1 LCCWPITLHQ
11 RTLYDLDPYPLAL
24 RHLDLY
30 HQGFWPDKAFFLDH
44 VLMTLITSQC
54 VVPHSVRDVYDTIV
68 RVGEYPHFLP
78 GCDFVHLVQ
87 QEDDFLVADTSVSGF
102 VFRTRMH
109 WSETDGGMDVF
120 FDNAF
125 VHGAWHVMGC
135 IPQVFSRSDGVAQ
148 NSCVSRHQTHIQL
161 RITISAGL
169 FYPIL
174 RIGLSAMLPRLQR
187 AFQKRLDD
195 LQRNCK

>member
-1 LCCWPITLHQ
+1 
-11 RTLYDLDPYPLAL
+11 
-24 RHLDLY
+24 
-30 HQGFWPDKAFFLDH
+30 
-44 VLMTLITSQC
+44 MTLITSQC
-54 VVPHSVRDVYDTIV
+54 VVPHPVRDVYDTIV
-68 RVGEYPHFLP
+68 RVREYPHFLP
-78 GCDFVHLVQ
+78 GCDSVHVVQ

-125 VHGAWHVMGC
+125 VHGAWHVMRY

-148 NSCVSRHQTHIQL
+148 NSCAPRHQTHIQL

-174 RIGLSAMLPRLQR
+174 RMGLSAMLPSLQR

-195 LQRNCK
+195 LQRNYS